1 MPFRVFMKKRK
12 GYIFTNKKHSER
24 AIMATILGIISLAA
38 LVVVVFRS
46 YLYAGDVAVNY
57 GHTGFL
63 AMLFSMVGFSL
74 GMATV
79 RDKGY
84 YRLFPVLGILLN
96 LAALGG
102 VSLILYAGAKL

>member
-1 MPFRVFMKKRK
+1 
-12 GYIFTNKKHSER
+12 
-24 AIMATILGIISLAA
+24 MATILGIISLAA

-46 YLYAGDVAVNY
+46 YLCAGDVAVNY
-57 GHTGFL
+57 GVTGFL
-63 AMLFSMVGFSL
+63 ATLFSMVGFSL

-79 RDKGY
+79 RDKSY